1 MKLLED
7 TKMEVNN
14 EKAVIIT
21 GGSGFIGS
29 NVAKLFVESGFNV
42 INIDRK
48 KREIPGVT
56 QYPFEIDNKQVK
68 GIVELIKPHAVIH
81 IAANNSVPQSV
92 VDPMPTYTDNV
103 LQTISLLNTCVGAGV
118 PNFIYASSSSVYGT
132 SVNNDGSFK
141 ETDPTTPI
149 NPYGNTKL
157 ISENIIKDYAKVYG
171 FNYANLRL
179 FNVAGSNAGKNG
191 YQKDPLVHV
200 LPILVQAGLKEE
212 KFTINGEEYDT
223 PDGTCV
229 RDYTHVND
237 VARAFLSTAY
247 WMFDQNESITLNVG
261 NSDPVSMKGLVGA
274 VENALDTTIDVEVGD
289 ARPGDMTKT
298 FADVSQASTIL
309 GWEPTNSIQQI
320 VEDEIKWQKTKI
332 KKR

>member
-1 MKLLED
+1 
-7 TKMEVNN
+7 MEVNN

-179 FNVAGSNAGKNG
+179 FNVAGSNGGKNG

>member
-1 MKLLED
+1 
-7 TKMEVNN
+7 MEVNN

-132 SVNNDGSFK
+132 SVNSDGSFK

-179 FNVAGSNAGKNG
+179 FNVAGSNGGKNG

-298 FADVSQASTIL
+298 FADVSEARTIL

>member
-1 MKLLED
+1 MD
-7 TKMEVNN
+7 NN
-14 EKAVIIT
+14 QEKAVVIT

-29 NVAKLFVESGFNV
+29 NVCKLFVESGFNV

-48 KREIPGVT
+48 KREIAGVT

-68 GIVELIKPHAVIH
+68 GIIELIKPYAVIH
-81 IAANNSVPQSV
+81 IAADNSVPKSV
-92 VDPMPTYTDNV
+92 VDPMSTYTDNV
-103 LQTISLLNTCVGAGV
+103 YQTISLLNTCVGAGV

-132 SVNNDGSFK
+132 SINEDGSFK
-141 ETDPTTPI
+141 ETDPCGPV
-149 NPYGNTKL
+149 NPYGRTKQMA
-157 ISENIIKDYAKVYG
+157 ENIIIDYANVYG

-179 FNVAGSNAGKNG
+179 FNVAGSNAGKFG

-200 LPILVQAGLKEE
+200 LPILTQAGLNGD
-212 KFTINGEEYDT
+212 KFVINGDDYNT

-247 WMFDQNESITLNVG
+247 YMFDCHENLTLNIG
-261 NSDPVSMKGLVGA
+261 NNNPVSMNELIDA
-274 VENALDTTIDVEVGD
+274 VNLCLDTKIDTETGPS
-289 ARPGDMTKT
+289 RPGDMIQTH
-298 FADVSQASTIL
+298 ADIESAKAIL
-309 GWEPTNSIQQI
+309 GWEPTNTILQI
-320 VEDEIKWQKTKI
+320 VDDEIKWQKTKI

>member
-1 MKLLED
+1 
-7 TKMEVNN
+7 MEVNN

-132 SVNNDGSFK
+132 SVNSDGSFK
-141 ETDPTTPI
+141 ETDPTAPI

-247 WMFDQNESITLNVG
+247 WMFDQKESITLNVG

-289 ARPGDMTKT
+289 ARQGDMTQT
-298 FADVSQASTIL
+298 FADVSEANTVL
-309 GWEPTNSIQQI
+309 GWEPTHSIQQI

>member
-1 MKLLED
+1 MD
-7 TKMEVNN
+7 NN
-14 EKAVIIT
+14 QEKAVIIT

-118 PNFIYASSSSVYGT
+118 PNFIYAGSSSVYGT
-132 SVNNDGSFK
+132 SVNDDGSFK
-141 ETDPTTPI
+141 EQDPTAPI
-149 NPYGNTKL
+149 NPYGRTKL
-157 ISENIIKDYAKVYG
+157 IAENIIKDYADVYG

-200 LPILVQAGLKEE
+200 LPILIQAGLLEE
-212 KFTINGEEYDT
+212 KFTINGDNYNT

-237 VARAFLSTAY
+237 VARAFLSVAY
-247 WMFDQNESITLNVG
+247 WMFDQNDSITLNIG
-261 NSDPVSMKGLVGA
+261 NSNPVSMKELVGV
-274 VENALDTTIDVEVGD
+274 VETALGSTIDVEYTD
-289 ARPGDMTKT
+289 ARAGDMTQT
-298 FADVSQASTIL
+298 FADIEFAKEVL

-320 VEDEIKWQKTKI
+320 VDDEIKWQKTKI

>member
-1 MKLLED
+1 MD
-7 TKMEVNN
+7 NN
-14 EKAVIIT
+14 MEKAVVIT

-29 NVAKLFVESGFNV
+29 NVCKLFVESGFNV

-68 GIVELIKPHAVIH
+68 GIIELIKPYAVIH
-81 IAANNSVPQSV
+81 IAADNSVPKSV
-92 VDPMPTYTDNV
+92 LDPMPTYTDNV
-103 LQTISLLNTCVGAGV
+103 YQTISLLNTCVGAKV

-132 SVNNDGSFK
+132 SINEDGSFK
-141 ETDPTTPI
+141 ETDPCGPV
-149 NPYGNTKL
+149 NPYGRTKQMA
-157 ISENIIKDYAKVYG
+157 ENIIKDYAEVYG

-179 FNVAGSNAGKNG
+179 FNVAGSNNGKYG

-200 LPILVQAGLKEE
+200 LPILTQAGLNGDE
-212 KFTINGEEYDT
+212 FVINGDDYNT

-247 WMFDQNESITLNVG
+247 YMFDQHENITVNIGNSNPISMKELIGAVGDEIGTPIETSMGTSRAGDMIQTHADITLAQ
-261 NSDPVSMKGLVGA
+261 DL
-274 VENALDTTIDVEVGD
+274 
-289 ARPGDMTKT
+289 
-298 FADVSQASTIL
+298 L
-309 GWEPTNSIQQI
+309 GWEPTNSIHQI
-320 VEDEIKWQKTKI
+320 ILDEIKWQKTKI

>member
-1 MKLLED
+1 
-7 TKMEVNN
+7 MEINN
-14 EKAVIIT
+14 EKAVVVT

-29 NVAKLFVESGFNV
+29 NVCRLFADSGFNV
-42 INIDRK
+42 INIDKK

-68 GIVELIKPHAVIH
+68 GVIELIKPHAVIH
-81 IAANNSVPQSV
+81 IAANNSVPASV

-118 PNFIYASSSSVYGT
+118 PNFIFASSSSVYGT
-132 SVNNDGSFK
+132 SINEDGSFK
-141 ETDPTTPI
+141 ETDPTAPI
-149 NPYGNTKL
+149 NPYGRTKQ
-157 ISENIIKDYAKVYG
+157 ICEKIIKDYAEVYG

-179 FNVAGSNAGKNG
+179 FNVAGSNAGKFG

-200 LPILVQAGLKEE
+200 LPILTQAGLLEE
-212 KFTINGEEYDT
+212 KFTINGDDYNTE
-223 PDGTCV
+223 DGTCV

-247 WMFDQNESITLNVG
+247 WMLDQNESVTLNIG
-261 NSDPVSMKGLVGA
+261 NSDPVSIKGLVGA
-274 VENALDTTIDVEVGD
+274 VENALDVTMDIEVSPS
-289 ARPGDMTKT
+289 RKGDMVQTH
-298 FADVSQASTIL
+298 ADITNAKELL

>member
-1 MKLLED
+1 MD
-7 TKMEVNN
+7 NN
-14 EKAVIIT
+14 QEKAVVIT

-29 NVAKLFVESGFNV
+29 NVAKLFVDSGFNV

-48 KREIPGVT
+48 KREIAGVT

-68 GIVELIKPHAVIH
+68 GIIELIKPLAVIH

-118 PNFIYASSSSVYGT
+118 QNFIYASSSSVYGT
-132 SVNNDGSFK
+132 SVHEDGSFK
-141 ETDPTTPI
+141 EGDHTAPI
-149 NPYGNTKL
+149 NPYGRTKL
-157 ISENIIKDYAKVYG
+157 ICEDIIKDYSDVYG

-179 FNVAGSNAGKNG
+179 FNVAGSNSGKNG

-200 LPILVQAGLKEE
+200 LPILTQAALNDD
-212 KFTINGEEYDT
+212 KFVINGENYDT

-247 WMFDQNESITLNVG
+247 WMFDQGDSITLNIG
-261 NSDPVSMKGLVGA
+261 NSNPVSMKELVGA
-274 VENALDTTIDVEVGD
+274 VENALSTHMLVEYTD
-289 ARPGDMTKT
+289 PRAGDMVRTH
-298 FADVSQASTIL
+298 ADIEYAKELL

-320 VEDEIKWQKTKI
+320 VDDEIKWQKTKI

>member
-1 MKLLED
+1 M
-7 TKMEVNN
+7 
-14 EKAVIIT
+14 EKAVVIT

-29 NVAKLFVESGFNV
+29 NVCKLFVESGFNV

-68 GIVELIKPHAVIH
+68 GIIELIKPHAVIH
-81 IAANNSVPQSV
+81 IAADNSVPKSV
-92 VDPMPTYTDNV
+92 LDPMPTYTDNV
-103 LQTISLLNTCVGAGV
+103 YQTISLLNTCVGAKV

-132 SVNNDGSFK
+132 SINEDGSFK
-141 ETDPTTPI
+141 ETDPCGPV
-149 NPYGNTKL
+149 NPYGRTKQMA
-157 ISENIIKDYAKVYG
+157 ENIIKDYAEVYG

-179 FNVAGSNAGKNG
+179 FNVAGSNAGKFG

-200 LPILVQAGLKEE
+200 LPIITQAGLTED
-212 KFTINGEEYDT
+212 KFVINGNDYNT

-247 WMFDQNESITLNVG
+247 WMFDQKDSITLNIG
-261 NSDPVSMKGLVGA
+261 NSNPVSMKELVGV
-274 VENALDTTIDVEVGD
+274 VETALGSTIDVEYTD
-289 ARPGDMTKT
+289 ARAGDMTQT
-298 FADVSQASTIL
+298 FADTEFAKELL

>member
-1 MKLLED
+1 
-7 TKMEVNN
+7 MEINN
-14 EKAVIIT
+14 EKAVVVT

-29 NVAKLFVESGFNV
+29 NVCRLFADSGFNV
-42 INIDRK
+42 INIDKK

-68 GIVELIKPHAVIH
+68 GVIELIKPHAVIH
-81 IAANNSVPQSV
+81 IAANNSVPASV

-118 PNFIYASSSSVYGT
+118 PNFIFASSSSVYGT
-132 SVNNDGSFK
+132 SINEDGSFK
-141 ETDPTTPI
+141 ESDPTGPI
-149 NPYGNTKL
+149 NPYGRTKQ
-157 ISENIIKDYAKVYG
+157 ICEKIIKDYADVYG
-171 FNYANLRL
+171 FNFANLRL
-179 FNVAGSNAGKNG
+179 FNVAGSNAGKFG

-200 LPILVQAGLKEE
+200 LPILTQAALNDE
-212 KFTINGEEYDT
+212 KFVINGKDYNT
-223 PDGTCV
+223 QDGTCI

-247 WMFDQNESITLNVG
+247 WMFDQDDSITLNIG
-261 NSDPVSMKGLVGA
+261 NSNPVSMKELVGV
-274 VENALDTTIDVEVGD
+274 VEQTLSTHMIVEYTD
-289 ARPGDMTKT
+289 ARVGDMTQT
-298 FADVSQASTIL
+298 FADTEFAKELL